1 MIRLLRKKPHLKL
14 KRRKEKEKELVAQP
28 RGVKQAR
35 AAAPVNVV
43 VGAIAVFLENHGK
56 ITVNVKSGNRPLK
69 E

>member
-14 KRRKEKEKELVAQP
+14 KRKKEKDLVAQP

-35 AAAPVNVV
+35 AAAPVNVAR
-43 VGAIAVFLENHGK
+43 GAIAVFLENHGEM
-56 ITVNVKSGNRPLK
+56 TVNVKSGNGPLK